1 MSDLNLGAF
10 KAYDIRTKITNLTD
24 ELKLRLYNAVVAY
37 VKYSLKASSVV
48 ICHDARLYVSEMA
61 EDLTGLMRCSGI
73 NVFINPQPISTCQFY
88 HSMMKRPECA
98 GIMLTASHNPK
109 EYVGMKLMAQDL
121 VPLAFGYGP
130 DGGVAKIKDNYIN
143 DVKVSPSDVKGRVT
157 IINDLDSFID
167 YSLKLAGL
175 KSGDLKGERIMLEFL
190 SGSSGNEV
198 ALAFQETGADLVLRH
213 VVPNGFFPAGDP
225 NPIIES
231 SIAPTRKAI
240 VEEKCNFGFCFD
252 GDGDRLDLIA
262 PNGSQIVPGYNMSIL
277 IPELVKLY
285 KPYLGDKEPQFY
297 ADVKAIPAAVVD
309 MAQQGVGVHIIRNGH
324 SFIKAKLRE
333 NYRNGYIAAEEES
346 AHYYI
351 NLPYDINDFGKGAA
365 AVESTLFY
373 SLLTAKCYHENPE
386 KYAAAQEKEQSL
398 FRKREWPLHCEKHPE
413 IMQELMDRVE
423 NTMKDMGA
431 NVIKSMED
439 GSDLDAVLMRF
450 NLPET
455 FDKDSS
461 LNGTWVQVAERISR
475 SEDAMVRWE
484 VASNDK
490 KSCDR
495 MDEIIH
501 EITDEYVLSNQAS
514 Y

>member
-1 MSDLNLGAF
+1 MKDLNLGAF
-10 KAYDIRTKITNLTD
+10 KAYDIRTKISNLDD

-37 VKYSLKASSVV
+37 VKDSLKAESVV
-48 ICHDARLYVSEMA
+48 ICHDARLYVPEMA
-61 EDLTGLMRCSGI
+61 EDLAMMMRNAGI

-88 HSMMKRPECA
+88 HSMMKHRDSA
-98 GIMLTASHNPK
+98 GVMLTASHNPK

-121 VPLAFGYGP
+121 IPLAFGYGP
-130 DGGVAKIKDNYIN
+130 DGGVAKIKENYVNNVVVPPVNAKGKVTVIN
-143 DVKVSPSDVKGRVT
+143 Y
-157 IINDLDSFID
+157 LDSFID

-190 SGSSGNEV
+190 SGSSGTEI
-198 ALAFQETGADLVLRH
+198 ALAFQETGANLVLRH
-213 VVPNGFFPAGDP
+213 VVPNGFFPSGDP

-231 SIAPTRKAI
+231 SIAPARKAI

-277 IPELVKLY
+277 IPELVRLY
-285 KPYLGDKEPQFY
+285 KPFLGDREPQFY

-309 MAQQGVGVHIIRNGH
+309 MAKQGVGVHIIRNGH

-333 NYRNGYIAAEEES
+333 NFANGYIAAEEES

-351 NLPYDINDFGKGAA
+351 NLPYDINDFSKGAA

-386 KYAAAQEKEQSL
+386 QYKLAQEKEHSL
-398 FRKREWPLHCEKHPE
+398 FREREWPLHCEKHPE
-413 IMQELMDRVE
+413 IMPELMDRVE
-423 NTMKDMGA
+423 DKMKSLGA
-431 NVIKSMED
+431 HVIKTMED

-450 NLPET
+450 NLPQT
-455 FDKDSS
+455 FDKNSTLERS
-461 LNGTWVQVAERISR
+461 WVQVAERISR

-490 KSCDR
+490 ASCEK
-495 MDEIIH
+495 MNGLIH
-501 EITDEYVLSNQAS
+501 EITDEYVNAGKAS